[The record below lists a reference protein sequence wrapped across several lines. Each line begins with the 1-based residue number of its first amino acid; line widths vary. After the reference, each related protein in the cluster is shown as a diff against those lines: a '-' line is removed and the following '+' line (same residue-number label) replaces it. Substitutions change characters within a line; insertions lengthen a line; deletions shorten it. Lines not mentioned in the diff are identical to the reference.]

1 MGRITWDYI
10 VNMFKLFLPA
20 ILAAVLFAGSFAS
33 PLASAAIPSY
43 QTATGNDYVW
53 ESSSNVLVP
62 SNFSSVCTDFPI
74 DDDQA
79 QIVFPDGFKFPFAG
93 NSYAAVWMQSDGR
106 LQFGPP
112 TGSVRNST
120 PTALPQGSSPTYA
133 GATPCANGSARP
145 PGSILHVAWMALSLS
160 AGGAMS
166 WELKGTAPNRRMVF
180 TWDNVRLASGSGSA
194 TFQAILYENGN
205 AAYQYK
211 SLTGASSWTS
221 VATTGVQVLSNDYI
235 ASTDAANGV
244 RIDVGKYIQFQ
255 YRPDSTTGSTCAP
268 MPYTV
273 TAQDNNS
280 ATVSS
285 YVGTISLYTFP
296 ASTGTFSL
304 LSGNGVFTP
313 ANLSEGVP
321 ATYSFAAS
329 DLGVVKFNYSTSL
342 AQRATVSFTDV
353 IFASKNVGNTVYF
366 ADNIFVVAPS
376 DPSGLDVVAGRPHA
390 MTATVYAKDSQ
401 GTCGVAT
408 SYSGTAQDMWYSPT
422 SSNPAGAAA
431 PSISTSASCASPK
444 TLPSTAPSLSATSNN
459 ASLPFT
465 LGVANFYLC
474 TSDVG
479 QYSISIRDDTK
490 AYFSN
495 PSITSVGGTSAAL
508 SARPFGLWIDS
519 AVGAGP
525 KANPGGTASSGSAF
539 VAAGA
544 PFSVRATARK
554 WVAGQDSIKSGTPD
568 PTANL
573 SGNAILPAFAAP
585 TTISLSAF
593 TPSGGTAGA
602 LSGFSLAASDY
613 SAGAATAN
621 LSYSEV
627 GSIQLSASAPSYLG
641 SSFPVPGVP
650 SAPIGRFI
658 PASIALSSSSL
669 IPGCSAGGYTYMGQV
684 FNLAATLGAY
694 GTAGNKLANYDA
706 AKGYQSAIP
715 PSWKAV
721 DSANGI
727 DLISRTNLV
736 AAGPVWTQGSWAY
749 AYSAAIFTRAASGPD
764 GSYESL
770 LFGLSSGDLDGVP
783 IAGMDASFSTPGAS
797 CGSSCDM
804 KIVGAPTKARFGRLE
819 ARNVFGAILPTLKVP
834 LQAMYWAK
842 SSSGSLGWTP
852 NTLDSCTTIP
862 YSAVALGG
870 FSGGVSSATTP
881 PAPGSVKLAQGKA
894 EIPVTR
900 SGAAS
905 SSSGSAL
912 LGINLGPG
920 ALFNGGGCY
929 GSSSTF
935 PGFGGGSAAN
945 YLKSNFCGAPNF
957 FGNPSAKIIW
967 GAPAAKS
974 GSIIFSREA
983 Y

>member
-1 MGRITWDYI
+1 MLKLLL
-10 VNMFKLFLPA
+10 KLFSPIMLA
-20 ILAAVLFAGSFAS
+20 VIFAAVGAS
-33 PLASAAIPSY
+33 PSASAAIPSY

-62 SNFSSVCTDFPI
+62 ANFNSRCTDFPL
-74 DDDQA
+74 DDDESE
-79 QIVFPDGFKFPFAG
+79 IVFPSGFTFPFAG
-93 NSYAAVWMQSDGR
+93 SNRTSVLMQSDGR
-106 LQFGPP
+106 LQFGAT
-112 TGSVRNST
+112 TGSFRNSA
-120 PTALPQGSSPTYA
+120 PSALPQANSPTYTGASACADPA
-133 GATPCANGSARP
+133 GRTPGP
-145 PGSILHVAWMALSLS
+145 ILHVAWMALSLS
-160 AGGAMS
+160 AGGAMT
-166 WELKGTAPNRRMVF
+166 WELKGAAPNRRMVF
-180 TWDNVRLASGSGSA
+180 TWDNVRLASGAGSA
-194 TFQAILYENGN
+194 TFQAILYEDGN

-221 VATTGVQVLSNDYI
+221 VATTGVQISSTDYL
-235 ASTDAANGV
+235 ASTAAASGA

-280 ATVSS
+280 ATASS
-285 YVGTISLYTFP
+285 YVGTILLYTFP
-296 ASTGTFSL
+296 ALGTFSL

-313 ANLSEGVP
+313 ADPSEGTP
-321 ATYSFAAS
+321 ASYSFVAS
-329 DLGVVKFNYSTSL
+329 DLGVAKFNYSTNL
-342 AQRATVSFTDV
+342 TQRVTASFTDV
-353 IFASKNVGNTVYF
+353 IFASNSLGNAVYF
-366 ADNIFVVAPS
+366 ADNVFVIAPS
-376 DPSGLDVVAGRPHA
+376 DPAGLDVVAGRPHA
-390 MTATVYAKDSQ
+390 MTATLYAKNSQ

-408 SYSGTAQDMWYSPT
+408 SYSGSAQDMWYSPT

-444 TLPSTAPSLSATSNN
+444 TLPSTAPGLSAGSNN
-459 ASLPFT
+459 ISIPFS
-465 LGVANFYLC
+465 LGVASFYLC

-490 AYFSN
+490 PPFSN

-508 SARPFGLWIDS
+508 SIRPFGLWVDS
-519 AVGAGP
+519 ASAAGP
-525 KANPGGTASSGSAF
+525 KANLGGTASSGAAF

-544 PFSVRATARK
+544 PFSVRTTARK
-554 WVAGQDSIKSGTPD
+554 WVSGQDLIKSGTPD

-573 SGNAILPAFAAP
+573 SGNAILPAFSAP
-585 TTISLSAF
+585 TTISVSSF
-593 TPSGGTAGA
+593 TPSAGTAGS
-602 LSGFSLAASDY
+602 LSGASLAATAY

-621 LSYSEV
+621 LAYSEA
-627 GSIQLSASAPSYLG
+627 GGIQLSASAPSYLG

-669 IPGCSAGGYTYMGQV
+669 TPGCSAGGYTYMGQT
-684 FNLAATLGAY
+684 FSLAATLEAY
-694 GTAGNKLANYDA
+694 GAAGNKLANYDISQ
-706 AKGYQSAIP
+706 GYQFAAP

-727 DLISRTNLV
+727 DLASRTNIA
-736 AAGPVWTQGSWAY
+736 AAGPVWTHGSWT
-749 AYSAAIFTRAASGPD
+749 YSTSSAVFARASSGPD

-783 IAGMDASFSTPGAS
+783 IAGMDASFSTAGGS

-804 KIVGAPTKARFGRLE
+804 KIVGSATKSRFGRLE
-819 ARNVFGAILPTLKVP
+819 ARNAFGAILPTLKVP

-900 SGAAS
+900 SGAAA
-905 SSSGSAL
+905 SSGSAL

>member
-1 MGRITWDYI
+1 
-10 VNMFKLFLPA
+10 
-20 ILAAVLFAGSFAS
+20 
-33 PLASAAIPSY
+33 
-43 QTATGNDYVW
+43 
-53 ESSSNVLVP
+53 
-62 SNFSSVCTDFPI
+62 
-74 DDDQA
+74 
-79 QIVFPDGFKFPFAG
+79 
-93 NSYAAVWMQSDGR
+93 
-106 LQFGPP
+106 
-112 TGSVRNST
+112 
-120 PTALPQGSSPTYA
+120 
-133 GATPCANGSARP
+133 
-145 PGSILHVAWMALSLS
+145 
-160 AGGAMS
+160 MS
-166 WELKGTAPNRRMVF
+166 WELKGTAPNRKMVF
-180 TWDNVRLASGSGSA
+180 TWDNVRLASGAGDA

-221 VATTGVQVLSNDYI
+221 VATTGVQVSSTDYI
-235 ASTDAANGV
+235 ASTDAANGA

-366 ADNIFVVAPS
+366 ADNVFVVAPS
-376 DPSGLDVVAGRPHA
+376 DPAGLDVVAGRPHA
-390 MTATVYAKDSQ
+390 MTATLYAKDSS
-401 GTCGVAT
+401 GTCGIAT
-408 SYSGTAQDMWYSPT
+408 SYTGSAQDMWYSPT
-422 SSNPAGAAA
+422 GSNPAGAAA
-431 PSISTSASCASPK
+431 PSISTSATCASPK
-444 TLPSTAPSLSATSNN
+444 TLPSTAPGLSVSSNN
-459 ASLPFT
+459 AALPFS
-465 LGVANFYLC
+465 LGVARFYLC

-495 PSITSVGGTSAAL
+495 PSITSVGGTSAAV
-508 SARPFGLWIDS
+508 SVRPFGLWVDS
-519 AVGAGP
+519 AAGAGP

-539 VAAGA
+539 VAAGS
-544 PFSVRATARK
+544 PFSARATARK
-554 WVAGQDSIKSGTPD
+554 WVSGQDLIKSGTPD

-585 TTISLSAF
+585 TTISLSGF
-593 TPSGGTAGA
+593 TPSSGTAGV
-602 LSGFSLAASDY
+602 LSGASLSASDY

-627 GSIQLSASAPSYLG
+627 GSIQLLASAPSYLG

-650 SAPIGRFI
+650 SSPIGRFI

-669 IPGCSAGGYTYMGQV
+669 SPGCPAGGYTYMSQS

-694 GTAGNKLANYDA
+694 GSAGNKLANYDQSL
-706 AKGYQSAIP
+706 GYQFASP
-715 PSWKAV
+715 PSWKVV

-727 DLISRTNLV
+727 DLGSRTNV
-736 AAGPVWTQGSWAY
+736 ASANPAWAQGSWT
-749 AYSAAIFTRAASGPD
+749 YSYGSAVFARASTGPD

-783 IAGMDASFSTPGAS
+783 IAAMDASSSTTGAS

-804 KIVGAPTKARFGRLE
+804 KIVGSATKVRFGRLE
-819 ARNVFGAILPTLKVP
+819 AKNVFGAIMPTLKVP

-842 SSSGSLGWTP
+842 NASGSLGWTP

-862 YSAVALGG
+862 YSAVALGS
-870 FSGGVSSATTP
+870 FSGGVASATTP
-881 PAPGSVKLAQGKA
+881 SAPASVKLVQGKA

-900 SGAAS
+900 SSGGAA
-905 SSSGSAL
+905 SSGSAL
-912 LGINLGPG
+912 LGINLGPNS
-920 ALFNGGGCY
+920 LFSGGGCY
-929 GSSSTF
+929 GSASAF
-935 PGFGGGSAAN
+935 PSFAGGSSAN
-945 YLKSNFCGAPNF
+945 YLKSNFCGVPNY

-967 GAPAAKS
+967 GAPSAKS

>member
-1 MGRITWDYI
+1 
-10 VNMFKLFLPA
+10 MFKLFRSA
-20 ILAAVLFAGSFAS
+20 IFAIAALTAFSSQNAMAAG
-33 PLASAAIPSY
+33 IPSY
-43 QTATGNDYVW
+43 QTATGNGYVW
-53 ESSSNVLVP
+53 ETSANVLVP
-62 SNFSSVCTDFPI
+62 ANFSSICTDFPI

-79 QIVFPDGFKFPFAG
+79 QITFPSGFKFPFAG
-93 NSYAAVWMQSDGR
+93 TSYAAVWMQSDGR

-120 PTALPQGSSPTYA
+120 PTALPQGSSPTYT
-133 GATPCANGSARP
+133 GTTPCGNGSSRP

-180 TWDNVRLASGSGSA
+180 TWDNVRLASGAGSA

-211 SLTGASSWTS
+211 SLTGASSWPS
-221 VATTGVQVLSNDYI
+221 VATTGVQVISTDYI

-285 YVGTISLYTFP
+285 YVGTISLYAFP
-296 ASTGTFSL
+296 ASAGTFSL

-313 ANLSEGVP
+313 ANLSEGSP
-321 ATYSFAAS
+321 ASYSFVAS
-329 DLGVVKFNYSTSL
+329 DLGVVKFNYSTSV
-342 AQRATVSFTDV
+342 AQRAMVSFTDV
-353 IFASKNVGNTVYF
+353 IFASKNVGNTVFF
-366 ADNIFVVAPS
+366 ADNVFVVAPS

-390 MTATVYAKDSQ
+390 MTATLYAKDAQ

-444 TLPSTAPSLSATSNN
+444 TLPSTAPGLSASSNN
-459 ASLPFT
+459 ASIPFT

-554 WVAGQDSIKSGTPD
+554 WVAGQDLIKSGTPD

-573 SGNAILPAFAAP
+573 SGNAILPAFTAP

-602 LSGFSLAASDY
+602 LSGASLSATAY
-613 SAGAATAN
+613 SAGAATAS
-621 LSYSEV
+621 LTYSEV

-650 SAPIGRFI
+650 SSPIGRFI

-669 IPGCSAGGYTYMGQV
+669 ASACPAGGYSYMGQSFGV
-684 FNLAATLGAY
+684 AAKLVAY
-694 GTAGNKLANYDA
+694 GSAGNQLANYDA
-706 AKGYQSAIP
+706 SLGYKSAVP
-715 PSWKAV
+715 PSWKVV
-721 DSANGI
+721 DSANAV
-727 DLISRTNLV
+727 DLSSRTNLSLSMP
-736 AAGPVWTQGSWAY
+736 AWTTGAWTYNNTTVFS
-749 AYSAAIFTRAASGPD
+749 RASSGPD

-770 LFGLSSGDLDGVP
+770 LFGLSGADSDGVP
-783 IAGMDASFSTPGAS
+783 IASMDASFSAAGAS
-797 CGSSCDM
+797 CGSAACDM
-804 KIVGAPTKARFGRLE
+804 KTVGPATKARYGRLE

-842 SSSGSLGWTP
+842 NSSGSLGWTP

-862 YSAVALGG
+862 SSAVAVGG
-870 FSGGVSSATTP
+870 FTGSVSSATRP
-881 PAPGSVKLAQGKA
+881 PSSVKLTLGKA

-900 SGAAS
+900 SGGPA
-905 SSSGSAL
+905 SSGSAL
-912 LGINLGPG
+912 LGINLAPG
-920 ALFNGGGCY
+920 TSLVGGGCY
-929 GSSSTF
+929 GSASTF
-935 PGFGGGSAAN
+935 PPFGVGASAT
-945 YLKSNFCGAPNF
+945 YLRSDFCGAPNF

-974 GSIIFSREA
+974 GSIVFSRES